1 MLKSIRYGLL
11 PVLAVILFASFTIAG
26 DDVDKDEQTANIEW
40 IGIEEAFELN
50 NGNKKKHHKKILID
64 FYTDWCG
71 WCKRMDQTTF
81 SNPQLVEYINE
92 NYHAVKFDAEQRDE
106 LTVDGKTYGFRPG
119 GRRGG
124 THELALALAV
134 HNSRIGYPT
143 LAILDEDGTKLLT
156 APGYKTAQQL
166 DVLLN
171 YYGSDHHRDLDLEAF
186 KRVYSSPIK

>member
-1 MLKSIRYGLL
+1 
-11 PVLAVILFASFTIAG
+11 
-26 DDVDKDEQTANIEW
+26 
-40 IGIEEAFELN
+40 
-50 NGNKKKHHKKILID
+50 
-64 FYTDWCG
+64 
-71 WCKRMDQTTF
+71 MDQTTF
-81 SNPQLVEYINE
+81 SNPQVVEYINE

-106 LTVDGKTYGFRPG
+106 LTVNGNTYGFRPG

-134 HNSRIGYPT
+134 DNGRIGYPT
-143 LAILDEDGTKLLT
+143 LAILDEEGAKLLT

-171 YYGSDHHRDLDLEAF
+171 YYGSGHHRDLDLEVF